1 MHRKL
6 QTPIIYLITNGETN
20 LQTTPA
26 SQDFLQILKL
36 IESAVSAG
44 IDLVQIREKNLN
56 SRVLFQLASSASQIS
71 ERSNTRVLVNDRADI
86 AAAAGADGVHLTTR
100 SLPPEVVR
108 QTFGGELLIGVST
121 HSLAEAAV
129 ARKQSADFVVFGPV
143 FETPGKNLYGE
154 AAGLPA
160 LKRVTEALA
169 GFPVLALGGVNV
181 ERSRASFEAGAQGV
195 AAIRMFNDP
204 AELKQT
210 VAAIRRNFSQ
220 YARF

>member
-26 SQDFLQILKL
+26 SQDFLQILRL

-56 SRVLFQLASSASQIS
+56 SRVLFQLAASASQIS
-71 ERSNTRVLVNDRADI
+71 KGSQTRVLVNDRVDI
-86 AAAAGADGVHLTTR
+86 ATAAGADGVHLTTR
-100 SLPPEVVR
+100 SLPAEVVR
-108 QTFGGELLIGVST
+108 QTFGAEILIGVST
-121 HSLAEAAV
+121 HSLPEAAV
-129 ARKQSADFVVFGPV
+129 AREQSADFVVFGPV
-143 FETPGKNLYGE
+143 FETPGKDRYGE
-154 AAGLPA
+154 GAGLPE
-160 LKRVTEALA
+160 LKRVTGALA

-181 ERSRASFEAGAQGV
+181 ERSKASFEAGAQGV

-204 AELKQT
+204 AQLKKT
-210 VAAIRRNFSQ
+210 VAAIKENFSQ
-220 YARF
+220 